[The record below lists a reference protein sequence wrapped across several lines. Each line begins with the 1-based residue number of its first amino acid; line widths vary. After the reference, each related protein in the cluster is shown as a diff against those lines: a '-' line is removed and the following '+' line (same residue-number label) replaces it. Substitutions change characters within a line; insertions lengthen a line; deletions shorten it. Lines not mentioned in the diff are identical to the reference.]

1 MRTAVASAAA
11 LALTLI
17 AGVAGAQTAAPSSA
31 PRTPTPSTAA
41 RAARD
46 ATVQAKEIT
55 YDLMRN
61 GTRIGSVAL
70 YPIGRT
76 QSRVRV
82 TFTNPADDPL
92 RLALIPGS
100 ACTSGAAVA
109 AANAIP
115 LNPVNNS
122 TQISETIVNVP
133 LTNLQ
138 GNYLVQAHNATQRAQ
153 IAEAC
158 ARLRR

>member
-1 MRTAVASAAA
+1 MRMSAVLSAAVAAA
-11 LALTLI
+11 LIAG
-17 AGVAGAQTAAPSSA
+17 AGVAAAQTPAP
-31 PRTPTPSTAA
+31 TPNPSTAA
-41 RAARD
+41 KAAHD
-46 ATVQAKEIT
+46 ATAQAKAVT

-76 QSRVRV
+76 RSRIRIQLA
-82 TFTNPADDPL
+82 NPADTAL
-92 RLALIPGS
+92 GLALVPGS
-100 ACTSGAAVA
+100 TCTSGAAVA

-153 IAEAC
+153 IADAC